1 MAYGTP
7 SYLSAPN
14 KKYGNPHNKEYMNTR
29 TGPGSSSK
37 YMNTKPGGS
46 IAKTYMKTPTGN
58 DASQYLTAASARTMG
73 YGKLARGMKK
83 KEMGMY

>member
-1 MAYGTP
+1 
-7 SYLSAPN
+7 
-14 KKYGNPHNKEYMNTR
+14 MNTK
-29 TGPGSSSK
+29 TGPGSSNK

-58 DASQYLTAASARTMG
+58 DASQYLKAASAKNMG
-73 YGKLARGMKK
+73 YGKVARGMKK